1 MIDVRFIII
10 GRASCPFC
18 CMAADLCKASGTK
31 YVFLDYENNQE
42 LLEEYRTF
50 HDHPTV
56 PIVLSNN
63 LETGYTFKVGGYTE
77 MLALIP
83 ED

>member
-1 MIDVRFIII
+1 
-10 GRASCPFC
+10 
-18 CMAADLCKASGTK
+18 MAADLCKASGTK